1 MSLSSPFIA
10 RPVATTLLTLGV
22 MLAGI
27 LGFVKLPVAPLP
39 HVDFPTILVT
49 ASLPGASP
57 DTVATSVTT
66 PLERRLGAIA
76 GVSEI
81 TSTSTVGNARI
92 VLQFDLSRSIDGAAR
107 DVQAAINA
115 ARVDLPTDLKANP
128 QYRKVNPA
136 DAPALILALTSET
149 LGQGRLYDAA
159 SNVLQQ
165 KLSQVSGVGQV
176 TLGGS
181 SLPAVRVELN
191 PTALNKYRIG
201 LESVRAALAAANAN
215 APKGALEVGD
225 RRWQI
230 YTNDQSRTAAE
241 YRPLIIAWR
250 NGAPVRLSDVAE
262 VIDATED
269 IRNEGQSNGKRSVL
283 CIIYLQPNAN
293 IIETVDEV
301 KALLPELQAALPNDV
316 DLVVASDRTTTIRAS
331 LKEVEHALIA
341 SVILVVLVTFAFLRS
356 LRAGLVPSV
365 AVPVSLVG
373 TFGVMYLMGYSL
385 NNLSLMAMAIAAG
398 FVVDDAILVL
408 ENIQRHIEQ
417 GMPRMQAALLGA
429 REVGFTVVSM
439 SLSLIAVFIPILL
452 MGGIVGRLFREFA
465 VTLSIAIV
473 ISMIVSLTTTPMMCA
488 YILKPPRPSS
498 GEGGEEE
505 ERPPGRLAR
514 IAERMFDGV
523 QNFYGR
529 TLSVVL
535 DHPRLTMV
543 VFMGTIILNI
553 FLYVE
558 IPKGFFPQQ
567 DTGRIIGGIRADQ
580 SISFQSM
587 RRKFRQFVNII
598 REDPAVENVV
608 GFTGGFQTNSGFLFA
623 TLKPLSERRASAD
636 QVIARLRPKLAQVPG
651 ANVFLQAVQ
660 DIRVGGRQGNSQ
672 YQFTLQSDSLPDLY
686 AWGPK
691 LTEALRKDTS
701 VITDVDSDQQQHGLQ
716 VNLTIDRDAAARLN
730 VSSRAI
736 SATLYDAFGQRQVST
751 IYNALNQ
758 YHVVMEVSPEFWEN
772 PESLKDIYVSTSGGA
787 ISGAQATAG
796 VVNTAPPSQTPKTAS
811 LTGVGA
817 TQLDPSQAV
826 RNQLTNT
833 IAVSGRGSA
842 STGAAVSTTPETMIP
857 LSAVTNYQFGTT
869 PLGVNHQGLFVAST
883 VSFNLAIGKTLSD
896 AVTYVNAT
904 MGDIGMPAT
913 IHGSFQG
920 TARAFQQSLDSQIL
934 VVLAALAAIY
944 IVLGVLYESYI
955 HPITIL
961 STLPSA
967 GIGALLALQLTGMEF
982 SIIAMIGVLL
992 LVGIVKKNAIM
1003 MIDVTLDR
1011 ERHEDSDPREAI
1023 YHACL
1028 LRFRPILMT
1037 TMAAMLGAVP
1047 LALGF
1052 GDGAELRQPLGV
1064 SIIGGLLVSQV
1075 LTLYTTPVVYIYLDR
1090 FRRRG
1095 ETHSRLARTMG
1106 GLEAGA

>member
-22 MLAGI
+22 LLAGI

-115 ARVDLPTDLKANP
+115 ARVDLPTDLRANP

-181 SLPAVRVELN
+181 SLPAVRVEIN

-215 APKGALEVGD
+215 SPKGALDVGD

-269 IRNEGQSNGKRSVL
+269 IRNEGQANGKRSVL

-293 IIETVDEV
+293 IIETVDQV
-301 KALLPELQAALPNDV
+301 KALLPDLQAALPNDV
-316 DLVVASDRTTTIRAS
+316 DLMVASDRTTTIRAS
-331 LKEVEHALIA
+331 LKEVEHALTA

-356 LRAGLVPSV
+356 LRAGVVPSV

-417 GMPRMQAALLGA
+417 GMPRRQAALLGA

-488 YILKPPRPSS
+488 YILKPPR
-498 GEGGEEE
+498 GEGEG

-523 QNFYGR
+523 QAFYGR
-529 TLSVVL
+529 TLRVVL
-535 DHPRLTMV
+535 DHPRLTMI

-587 RRKFRQFVNII
+587 RRKFRQFVGII
-598 REDPAVENVV
+598 RDDPAVANVV

-623 TLKPLSERRASAD
+623 TLKPLGDRKASAD
-636 QVIARLRPKLAQVPG
+636 QVIARLRPRLAQVPG

-660 DIRVGGRQGNSQ
+660 DIRAGGRQGNAQ
-672 YQFTLQSDSLPDLY
+672 FQFTLQSDSLADLY
-686 AWGPK
+686 AWGPT

-716 VNLTIDRDAAARLN
+716 VDLTIDRDAAARLN

-736 SATLYDAFGQRQVST
+736 SSTLYDAFGQRQVST

-758 YHVVMEVSPEFWEN
+758 YHVVMEVSPEYWEN

-796 VVNTAPPSQTPKTAS
+796 VVNTAPPSQTPKTAA

-817 TQLDPSQAV
+817 TLLDPSQAV
-826 RNQLTNT
+826 RNQRTNA

-857 LSAVTNYQFGTT
+857 LSAVTNYRFGTT

-883 VSFNLAIGKTLSD
+883 VSFNLTIGKTLSD
-896 AVTYVNAT
+896 AVTYVNDT
-904 MGDIGMPAT
+904 MRDIGMPAT

-1003 MIDVTLDR
+1003 MIDVALER
-1011 ERHEDSDPREAI
+1011 ERHDDSDPREAI
-1023 YHACL
+1023 FHACL

-1106 GLEAGA
+1106 GLEARA

>member
-10 RPVATTLLTLGV
+10 RPVATTLLTIGV
-22 MLAGI
+22 LLAGI
-27 LGFVKLPVAPLP
+27 MGFMKLPVAPLP
-39 HVDFPTILVT
+39 KVDFPTIQVT

-76 GVSEI
+76 GVTEI
-81 TSTSTVGNARI
+81 TSTSTVGNSRI
-92 VLQFDLSRSIDGAAR
+92 TLQFDLSRSIDGAAR

-115 ARVDLPTDLKANP
+115 ARADLPTDLRSNP

-136 DAPALILALTSET
+136 DAPAVILALTSDT
-149 LGQGRLYDAA
+149 MGQGRLYDAA
-159 SNVLQQ
+159 SNILQQ
-165 KLSQVSGVGQV
+165 KLSQVTGVGQV
-176 TLGGS
+176 ALGGS
-181 SLPAVRVELN
+181 SLPAVRVEIN
-191 PTALNKYRIG
+191 PTALSKYRIG
-201 LESVRAALAAANAN
+201 LESVRAAIAAANAN
-215 APKGALEVGD
+215 SPKGSLDVGD

-230 YTNDQSRTAAE
+230 YTNDQSRTAVE
-241 YRPLIIAWR
+241 YRSLIIAWR

-262 VIDATED
+262 VIDSTED
-269 IRNEGQSNGKRSVL
+269 IRNEGQANGKRSVL

-301 KALLPELQAALPNDV
+301 KALLPDLQAALPNDV
-316 DLVVASDRTTTIRAS
+316 DLMVASDRTTTIRAS
-331 LKEVEHALIA
+331 LKEVEHALAI
-341 SVILVVLVTFAFLRS
+341 SVILVVLVTFGFLRS
-356 LRAGLVPSV
+356 FRAGLVPSV

-385 NNLSLMAMAIAAG
+385 NNLSLMAMTIAAG
-398 FVVDDAILVL
+398 FVVDDAIIVL
-408 ENIQRHIEQ
+408 ENIQRHIEE
-417 GMPRMQAALLGA
+417 GMPRLQAALLGS

-488 YILKPPRPSS
+488 YILKPPRRT
-498 GEGGEEE
+498 GEDGGAAEK
-505 ERPPGRLAR
+505 PPGWLAR
-514 IAERMFDGV
+514 TAERAFTML
-523 QNFYGR
+523 QNGYGR
-529 TLSVVL
+529 TLRMAL
-535 DHPRLTMV
+535 RHPRLTML
-543 VFMGTIILNI
+543 VFLGSIILNI

-567 DTGRIIGGIRADQ
+567 DTGRIVGGIRADQ

-587 RRKFRQFVNII
+587 RQKFRQFVNII
-598 REDPAVENVV
+598 RDDPAVENVV

-623 TLKPLSERRASAD
+623 TLKPLSSGRESAD
-636 QVIARLRPKLAQVPG
+636 KVIARLRPKLAQVPG

-672 YQFTLQSDSLPDLY
+672 YQFTLQSDSLADLY
-686 AWGPK
+686 QWGPK
-691 LTEALRKDTS
+691 LTEALRRDTS
-701 VITDVDSDQQQHGLQ
+701 VITDVDSDQQQNGLQ

-758 YHVVMEVSPEFWEN
+758 YHVVMEVHPDYWEN
-772 PESLKDIYVSTSGGA
+772 PDSLKDIYVSTSGGA

-796 VVNTAPPSQTPKTAS
+796 LASQAAPTVTPKTSS

-826 RNQLTNT
+826 RNQLTNA
-833 IAVSGRGSA
+833 IAVSGRGTA
-842 STGAAVSTTPETMIP
+842 STGAAVSTTAETMIP

-883 VSFNLAIGKTLSD
+883 VSFNLVVGKTLSD
-896 AVTYVNAT
+896 AVTYVNNT
-904 MGDIGMPAT
+904 MREIGVPAT

-961 STLPSA
+961 STLPPA
-967 GIGALLALQLTGMEF
+967 GIGALLALQATGMEF

-1003 MIDVTLDR
+1003 MIDVALER
-1011 ERHEDSDPREAI
+1011 ERQDNLEAREAI

-1037 TMAAMLGAVP
+1037 TLAAALGALP
-1047 LALGF
+1047 LAIGF
-1052 GDGAELRQPLGV
+1052 GDGAELRRPLGI
-1064 SIIGGLLVSQV
+1064 SIIGGLLVSQI

-1090 FRRRG
+1090 FRRRDRDM
-1095 ETHSRLARTMG
+1095 HSRLARSMG
-1106 GLEAGA
+1106 GLEARA

>member
-1003 MIDVTLDR
+1003 MIDVALDR